1 MACLFRYQL
10 AAKATRLADSA
21 VACLLSSSLPSL
33 PFVKNSLPSAPP
45 REPSATPYR
54 PAFLFF
60 ALTPAPRHCLSLP
73 TKRRTSKFLFVT
85 TTLDIPDKLLRE
97 AQAEASVNG
106 LSLQDFVAGLLE
118 DRLAVK
124 HAPASAAWKEF
135 YGSMR
140 HLHGE
145 RAKIETLIEDEFEQV
160 DATQWK

>member
-1 MACLFRYQL
+1 M
-10 AAKATRLADSA
+10 
-21 VACLLSSSLPSL
+21 
-33 PFVKNSLPSAPP
+33 
-45 REPSATPYR
+45 
-54 PAFLFF
+54 
-60 ALTPAPRHCLSLP
+60 
-73 TKRRTSKFLFVT
+73 T

-106 LSLQDFVAGLLE
+106 LSLQDFVADLLE
-118 DRLAVK
+118 ARLVVQ
-124 HAPASAAWKEF
+124 HAPASEAWKEF